1 MTIKEFARLCDCN
14 PQTLRYYDSI
24 DLLKPVNVD
33 PWTGYRY
40 YDEEQALA
48 FVKIRNL
55 QKGGFS
61 IEEIKELLTQDD
73 IAVAMAFETKIAE
86 AEAHLREIK
95 AIRASYLTDMNNM
108 KDKIY
113 AIRDRILN
121 DIRKYDATAEFGID
135 RTQYEAIISSI
146 EACLNEAAASV
157 PTPADIAA
165 MMPGP
170 ADIADAVAG
179 AASGEPVPS
188 AEPADEYAFRNDP
201 AFTVIYEKH
210 DWANVKDFLP
220 EFESLE
226 AGEYILDFAVTAD
239 KYDNTIAFSNTIL
252 GILLAKSTDIQGNRS
267 FGCYVELTPDGK
279 NHMKLY
285 KKVGE

>member
-1 MTIKEFARLCDCN
+1 MTIKEFAKLCDCN

-33 PWTGYRY
+33 SWTGYRY

-73 IAVAMAFETKIAE
+73 IAVAMAFEAKIAE

-108 KDKIY
+108 KEKIY
-113 AIRDRILN
+113 AIRDRILR

-135 RTQYEAIISSI
+135 RAQYEAIISSI

-165 MMPGP
+165 MMPDP

-179 AASGEPVPS
+179 AASGEPVPAPAAP
-188 AEPADEYAFRNDP
+188 AEPHDFRLDP
-201 AFTVIYEKH
+201 AYTVVYEKH
-210 DWANVKDFLP
+210 GWANVKDFLA
-220 EFESLE
+220 EFEQLDP
-226 AGEYILDFAVTAD
+226 GHYCLDFAVTAD

-252 GILLAKSTDIQGNRS
+252 GILLAKNEGKSKS
-267 FGCYVELTPDGK
+267 FGCYVEQTPDGQ

>member
-1 MTIKEFARLCDCN
+1 MTIKEFAKLCDCN

-95 AIRASYLTDMNNM
+95 AIRASYLTDMSTM
-108 KDKIY
+108 KEKIY

-121 DIRKYDATAEFGID
+121 DIRRYDATAEFGID
-135 RTQYEAIISSI
+135 RAQYEAIISSI
-146 EACLNEAAASV
+146 EQCLNEAAASV
-157 PTPADIAA
+157 PAPLDIVDA
-165 MMPGP
+165 MS
-170 ADIADAVAG
+170 DAI
-179 AASGEPVPS
+179 SGETVPPTAATS
-188 AEPADEYAFRNDP
+188 EEPHDFRVDP
-201 AFTVIYEKH
+201 NYTVVYEKH
-210 DWANVKDFLP
+210 GWSNVKDFLA
-220 EFESLE
+220 EFEQL
-226 AGEYILDFAVTAD
+226 APGHYCLDFAVTAD

-252 GILLAKSTDIQGNRS
+252 GILLAKNEGKSKT
-267 FGCYVELTPDGK
+267 FGCYVEQTTDGQ
-279 NHMKLY
+279 NHMRLY